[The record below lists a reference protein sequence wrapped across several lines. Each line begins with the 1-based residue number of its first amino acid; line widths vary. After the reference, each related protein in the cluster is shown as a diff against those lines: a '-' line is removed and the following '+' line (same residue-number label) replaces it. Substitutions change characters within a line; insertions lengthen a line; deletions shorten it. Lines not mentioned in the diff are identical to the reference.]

1 MNAILLSLAS
11 LLILIAA
18 ATVVSAQSTLT
29 QPTYVVPF
37 DSTDPKIWCSS
48 GYRVS
53 SIDWQTSATSKIRS
67 YNCVQNVTVLTTNQ
81 VTVAKSSG
89 CLPNAAMSWFC
100 GGVSC
105 KVSLFKAPASS
116 NFHCS
121 A

>member
-1 MNAILLSLAS
+1 MKLVV
-11 LLILIAA
+11 IALTALVA
-18 ATVVSAQSTLT
+18 AVSAQSATLT
-29 QPTYVVPF
+29 APTYVVPF

-105 KVSLFKAPASS
+105 KVSLFKAPSGS
-116 NFHCS
+116 KFHC
-121 A
+121 AA